1 MVRHGRAAAGWNV
14 DPDPGLDDVGR
25 TQALKVATRLS
36 ALGPLPVVSSPL
48 LRCQQTAFPLA
59 TAWKKDVRIESL
71 VGEIPSPVG
80 YALEDRVEWL
90 RDAMAGTWEQVAQSS
105 GAHYRTYREDVA
117 QFVQSLREDTVI
129 FSHFIAINAAIGAA
143 TNDDRV
149 VIGHLDNCSVSV
161 FEASDEGL
169 SLVEMGGEAD
179 TLIR

>member
-1 MVRHGRAAAGWNV
+1 
-14 DPDPGLDDVGR
+14 
-25 TQALKVATRLS
+25 
-36 ALGPLPVVSSPL
+36 
-48 LRCQQTAFPLA
+48 
-59 TAWKKDVRIESL
+59 
-71 VGEIPSPVG
+71 
-80 YALEDRVEWL
+80 
-90 RDAMAGTWEQVAQSS
+90 MAGTWEQVAQSS

-129 FSHFIAINAAIGAA
+129 FSHFIAINAVIGAA